1 MPRIAGPILGI
12 ESSCD
17 EMAAA
22 VWQGGEVLSS
32 VIHEQHAVHRPY
44 GGVVPELASRDHI
57 RHVSQVV
64 DAALDDAGVAE
75 GELCGIGVTAGPGL
89 IGSLLVGLCFG
100 KALAYRMGVPVVGVH
115 HLIGHLVSAELEDPS
130 LRPPYLGLVVSGGH
144 TALYRIEADGAPK
157 LMGETRDDAVGEA
170 FDKVAKLLGLAY
182 PGGPAIAAAARE
194 GDATAIDFP
203 RPMLR
208 KPGFDFSFSGLKTA
222 VAVEVEGRGALSVQE
237 VADVAAS
244 FEAAAVGAL
253 VARSARALRAE
264 GLDRLVVVGGVAA
277 NARLRT
283 ELEAK
288 GRARGCQSGFPPLR
302 YCTDNAA
309 MIAAT
314 AARLI
319 GRGERHGL
327 DLNAFSRA
335 PLGGPPGVP
344 GARVPLPS

>member
-1 MPRIAGPILGI
+1 
-12 ESSCD
+12 
-17 EMAAA
+17 MAAA

-64 DAALDDAGVAE
+64 DAALDDAGVAV
-75 GELCGIGVTAGPGL
+75 GELGGIGVTAGPGL

-182 PGGPAIAAAARE
+182 PGGPAIACRGRVPTRPTGFPAAAPLALKRDR
-194 GDATAIDFP
+194 GP
-203 RPMLR
+203 RRPLARMGQL
-208 KPGFDFSFSGLKTA
+208 SGRHR
-222 VAVEVEGRGALSVQE
+222 VDGRGKR
-237 VADVAAS
+237 
-244 FEAAAVGAL
+244 L
-253 VARSARALRAE
+253 VA
-264 GLDRLVVVGGVAA
+264 G
-277 NARLRT
+277 
-283 ELEAK
+283 
-288 GRARGCQSGFPPLR
+288 
-302 YCTDNAA
+302 
-309 MIAAT
+309 
-314 AARLI
+314 
-319 GRGERHGL
+319 GRGEHTCSLRPWSERRKTERATQATRL
-327 DLNAFSRA
+327 AFSNQTDR
-335 PLGGPPGVP
+335 PPTP
-344 GARVPLPS
+344 TITCD